1 MSDARATGLTAFLV
15 IRILGIETHRSV
27 TLSTYQA
34 NRIEVRTDAVG
45 PR

>member
-27 TLSTYQA
+27 T
-34 NRIEVRTDAVG
+34 IG
-45 PR
+45 P